1 MKQVLIFIYE
11 LVKFTLIS
19 LPLAFTI
26 LFTAN
31 LIYELKRI
39 INGIRFGTKRI
50 RELNKG

>member
-19 LPLAFTI
+19 LPLAFEI

-39 INGIRFGTKRI
+39 INGIRFGAKRI
-50 RELNKG
+50 RELN

>member
-1 MKQVLIFIYE
+1 MKQNFKFTFELIKFVLIS
-11 LVKFTLIS
+11 V
-19 LPLAFTI
+19 PLAFAI

-50 RELNKG
+50 RKLY